1 MELSIIDPDIAEA
14 VYGAR
19 SKCSKGIFYEGNFP
33 LTTVQEMRDREL
45 HDKRRRRAW
54 DPGFSMKC
62 RLGKNLSQSEIKLI

>member
-45 HDKRRRRAW
+45 HDKR
-54 DPGFSMKC
+54 
-62 RLGKNLSQSEIKLI
+62 